1 MAAWLDI
8 IREGED
14 WTFVDTDRLGEL
26 VKGMPFPE
34 RQYPDLIYFAGHKSR
49 IRALRSFLPQNNV
62 TRKGANGLVR
72 LHIDHKALN
81 TDSPLIIAESSLC
94 LQQSTGDT
102 KWLRYATTKHRRYA
116 LSMAGGFSSAESI
129 QEEIKRQLVL
139 PWTRV
144 LCLFVESE
152 SDLKATQSLLQQPHR
167 QLQVGSQASRTSPE
181 VIIVLNNNI
190 HGLAVASPEYEKLR
204 QIVEG
209 GRITFLDLS
218 SRSSL
223 SDTIAFEPL
232 WALISE
238 KLQSVHA
245 EDERVCGRFSAF
257 HLSSLW
263 DTSVPANGQLWKASP
278 LDLLAQA
285 RIGFPKTEKKDEF
298 LKELL
303 NSAMP
308 SVNHSAVLEG
318 LVEVVASAF
327 LMNAYPPG
335 MHGFPPSVVFTV
347 LYEAHCTDIW
357 NGYPFG
363 RLTERIRSRFV
374 ERFAELS
381 VNRTS
386 SSIRKD
392 ALGQFH
398 RQGGNLYSTTTCF
411 VCLFRPPEHM
421 LPCTHALCDACVAIF
436 GKFEPSRAY
445 QVEIVQCPIC
455 ERKCNM
461 TIRQLPPTKRPII
474 LSLDGGGVRG
484 LIQLGLLCAL
494 EKRIGL
500 PIALLPD
507 LCAGTSVGALSEI
520 DIFIN
525 GTSTTNCFLKFPSL
539 ARKIFRR
546 DCRNPILR
554 YTHWLASAFN
564 LTSHGLYDSRKLSKT
579 LQEAINPARRI
590 FDVPT
595 VNPSGCRVAVVASR
609 TSDGKACAMAN
620 YRGVGRNAAP
630 AAYDFVAPNDNQ
642 EELHL
647 LEATVSVTCHDRNG
661 GLGPLQDGGVR
672 ANNPLSIA
680 LRESSVIWPA
690 AERHDLLLSVG
701 TGWSSVIHETSS
713 ACRSRIREGA
723 LPRLLRAWMFSPS
736 MDGKQSYFEA
746 LNYLPRLS
754 KPDIFR
760 LDHEIHGPIPELDDI
775 NSLEKILKM
784 NFIVPDSLVRAVL
797 ATAMFFFELDE
808 NPVRSHDS
816 FQCRGSILCARPGA
830 FSILQRVLVEFPAAR
845 FQTSHGCDLGN
856 PASGRGYP

>member
-8 IREGED
+8 VREGED
-14 WTFVDTDRLGEL
+14 WTVVDTDRLGEL

-62 TRKGANGLVR
+62 TRKGANGLIR
-72 LHIDHKALN
+72 LHIDHKAIN
-81 TDSPLIIAESSLC
+81 TDSPLMIAESSLC

-102 KWLRYATTKHRRYA
+102 KWLRHATTKHRRYA
-116 LSMAGGFSSAESI
+116 ISKAGGLSSAESI
-129 QEEIKRQLVL
+129 QEEIKRQFVL

-167 QLQVGSQASRTSPE
+167 QLQVGSKAIRSSPE
-181 VIIVLNNNI
+181 VIIIINKNV
-190 HGLAVASPEYEKLR
+190 HGPAITSPRYEELR
-204 QIVEG
+204 QIVGG

-245 EDERVCGRFSAF
+245 EDEIVCGRFSAF
-257 HLSSLW
+257 HLSALW
-263 DTSVPANGQLWKASP
+263 NASVPVNGQLWKASP

-285 RIGFPKTEKKDEF
+285 RVGFPQTEKKDEF
-298 LKELL
+298 LHKFLQ
-303 NSAMP
+303 SAMS
-308 SVNHSAVLEG
+308 SVNHSAVPEG

-327 LMNAYPPG
+327 LMDAYPPG
-335 MHGFPPSVVFTV
+335 MHGFPPSVVFTI
-347 LYEAHCTDIW
+347 LYEAHCKDIS
-357 NGYPFG
+357 NCYPSG

-374 ERFAELS
+374 DRFAELS

-392 ALGQFH
+392 VLGQFH
-398 RQGGNLYSTTTCF
+398 RQGGKLYSTTTCF

-421 LPCTHALCDACVAIF
+421 LPCTHALCDTCVAIF

-455 ERKCNM
+455 ERKCKM
-461 TIRQLPPTKRPII
+461 TIRQLPPTKRPVI

-647 LEATVSVTCHDRNG
+647 LEAAISSVAAPLVLP

-680 LRESSVIWPA
+680 LRESSVVWPA

-701 TGWSSVIHETSS
+701 TGWSSVIHESSS
-713 ACRSRIREGA
+713 AWRSRIREGA
-723 LPRLLRAWMFSPS
+723 LPRLLRALMFSPS

-760 LDHEIHGPIPELDDI
+760 LDHEIHGPIPDLDDI
-775 NSLEKILKM
+775 NSLEKIFKM
-784 NFIVPDSLVRAVL
+784 NFAVPDSLVRAVL

-808 NPVRSHDS
+808 NPVRT
-816 FQCRGSILCARPGA
+816 SISRISRC
-830 FSILQRVLVEFPAAR
+830 SI
-845 FQTSHGCDLGN
+845 SD
-856 PASGRGYP
+856 

>member
-1 MAAWLDI
+1 MNMRPHNRYLERTFRYKSLPALKFAFLTQKLLTLVMAAWLDI

-34 RQYPDLIYFAGHKSR
+34 RQYPDLIYFAGQKSR

-152 SDLKATQSLLQQPHR
+152 FDLKATQSLLQQPHR

-335 MHGFPPSVVFTV
+335 MHGRADSPQLNTNANDFRIPSLGS
-347 LYEAHCTDIW
+347 LY
-357 NGYPFG
+357 
-363 RLTERIRSRFV
+363 
-374 ERFAELS
+374 
-381 VNRTS
+381 
-386 SSIRKD
+386 
-392 ALGQFH
+392 
-398 RQGGNLYSTTTCF
+398 
-411 VCLFRPPEHM
+411 
-421 LPCTHALCDACVAIF
+421 
-436 GKFEPSRAY
+436 
-445 QVEIVQCPIC
+445 
-455 ERKCNM
+455 
-461 TIRQLPPTKRPII
+461 RPIRGSLYRYLEW
-474 LSLDGGGVRG
+474 LSFW
-484 LIQLGLLCAL
+484 
-494 EKRIGL
+494 E
-500 PIALLPD
+500 
-507 LCAGTSVGALSEI
+507 
-520 DIFIN
+520 
-525 GTSTTNCFLKFPSL
+525 
-539 ARKIFRR
+539 
-546 DCRNPILR
+546 
-554 YTHWLASAFN
+554 TH
-564 LTSHGLYDSRKLSKT
+564 
-579 LQEAINPARRI
+579 
-590 FDVPT
+590 
-595 VNPSGCRVAVVASR
+595 R
-609 TSDGKACAMAN
+609 T
-620 YRGVGRNAAP
+620 
-630 AAYDFVAPNDNQ
+630 
-642 EELHL
+642 H
-647 LEATVSVTCHDRNG
+647 
-661 GLGPLQDGGVR
+661 
-672 ANNPLSIA
+672 SIA
-680 LRESSVIWPA
+680 L
-690 AERHDLLLSVG
+690 
-701 TGWSSVIHETSS
+701 
-713 ACRSRIREGA
+713 C
-723 LPRLLRAWMFSPS
+723 
-736 MDGKQSYFEA
+736 
-746 LNYLPRLS
+746 
-754 KPDIFR
+754 
-760 LDHEIHGPIPELDDI
+760 
-775 NSLEKILKM
+775 
-784 NFIVPDSLVRAVL
+784 
-797 ATAMFFFELDE
+797 
-808 NPVRSHDS
+808 
-816 FQCRGSILCARPGA
+816 
-830 FSILQRVLVEFPAAR
+830 
-845 FQTSHGCDLGN
+845 
-856 PASGRGYP
+856 